1 MSDGTGQMTP
11 LKRAYLALERLQA
24 EVASLRAR
32 RHAPIAVVG
41 IGCRLP
47 GGVADRHSFE
57 TLLLEGR
64 DAVSDRP
71 AHPRRGWPDTAAG
84 GAFPH
89 PPAGWLDLDPAGFD
103 PAFFGIS
110 PREAAGIDP
119 QQRLLLEVAWEAI
132 EDAGIDPRGLAG
144 TRTGVF
150 VGMAGD
156 DYAQLQFRSS
166 RLDALLDSHFASG
179 VGQSM
184 ASGRLAYLLGLEGPA
199 ITVDTACS
207 SSLVAVHLACGS
219 LRSGES
225 DVVLAGGVNLILSD
239 AFSRAFGRSRMLADD
254 GRCRAFAEG
263 AAGFGRGEGCGVV
276 VLKRL
281 ADAVEAGD
289 PVLGVIRGSA
299 TNQDGASTGLTAP
312 SGRAQVAVIRAA
324 LEAAGVGPDDIDAIE
339 AHGTGTELGDPIE
352 LRALGEAF
360 AERTAE
366 RPLLLGS
373 VKTNMGH
380 LEAAAGITGLIKGVL
395 ALRAGTLP
403 PHLHFERPTSHVDW
417 GALPLEVAGTAAPL
431 PEVDRPHRLGV
442 SSFGF
447 SGTNVHVVLEAPAPA
462 AVASP
467 RRSSALVLPL
477 SAASSASLHALAE
490 RWIETLP
497 DLDDATLRDACHTA
511 ALGRAALDH
520 RVTVVGS
527 DAAELREGLQAF
539 RSDRR
544 RDGVQAGRARADGPP
559 ALGWFFTGQGS
570 QYPGMLE
577 GLADES
583 REVAE
588 VLDRLDAHLRDDLE
602 VPLRQLLA
610 ADGRHAELLH
620 RTDHTQPAL
629 FAVEA
634 ALAAFWRGRGV
645 EPDLVLGHSIGE
657 FAAAW
662 VAGVFDLETGAS
674 IVAARGRRM
683 QAVAE
688 TGRMIAVMAPE
699 SAVAERV
706 RPGDPDVAIAAVNAP
721 AQTVV
726 SGRTAAVDEVERWAA
741 ERGYGTRSLRTS
753 HAFHSP
759 LMESAA
765 RAFAEDLSGVELHPA
780 SKVRFVS
787 TVTGSAI
794 EPEALARPDYWV
806 EQIRAPVR
814 FHAAAA
820 EAARRVDLALEV
832 GPHPAL
838 AALVGQSELG
848 LAVLPTLRRDHAP
861 WPTALTALGAAFAHG
876 LSPRWP
882 DQGRRGAAPLT
893 PFERMPLW
901 VDLGEDVPAPGPEH
915 PLLGHRRESGD
926 GATWEIVLDRQAPA
940 FIDEHRVGGRALLP
954 GAAFFEMMYAA
965 AAAGGEAVELR
976 DLGLRAA
983 LDLTDGPRRVRTRLG
998 PESEAARVEV
1008 LSRPVTATGDDG
1020 WTLHAVATVGGPT
1033 ESNGSGSDDADRL
1046 EPEDPEAWRGRMRA
1060 AGYDFG
1066 PRLGGLCA
1074 LEVGAEGTRAR
1085 VRLPEA
1091 AREDGGAYRLHPL
1104 VLDAALQAVGP
1115 ALGAG
1120 GLERRLLPVAVD
1132 RLRVVGATDFL
1143 EAEVRTRIVSRS
1155 RGGVVAE
1162 VVLDGAEGRIELGGV
1177 LFRPV
1182 ASQAVERLLHRVE
1195 WVDDP
1200 APGAAATA
1208 DPAIAHQIDDAIV
1221 RALKASALDADV
1233 RGYDAFI
1240 DRLEARSAGY
1250 VGRAL
1255 KRCGFAP
1262 PAGAVLDLEAV
1273 AGSLKVPPS
1282 QHRLLARCLDIM
1294 AERGALGRVDGGWT
1308 VPDLGWTPPAPPEP
1322 SRGETGPEA
1331 RLLDRCG
1338 PHLDEVLQQSG
1349 VDPLELLFPG
1359 GDTSLA
1365 GEMYHEAPLA
1375 RVFNGTVAATVARAA
1390 AASPAD
1396 RPFRVLE
1403 VGGGTGGTTRPV
1415 MEALAE
1421 FRDGRDVEVVFTDV
1435 SPLFVSRAVERFGD
1449 AAGFEGRLFDLD
1461 EGPAGE
1467 GWDRPFDVIVAA
1479 NCLHAA
1485 RDLPGA
1491 LSRLRGLLRSGG
1503 LLLAP
1508 EVFAPHAW
1516 FDLTVGLTEG
1526 WWHFDDDVRTDY
1538 PCVDAPTWI
1547 ETLRSAGFRP
1557 LRVEP
1562 LAGVVPGLWGTASGG
1577 QGLVVATAGVPDRSW
1592 VVLADRGGLAERVAR
1607 RWSDAGRPVH
1617 LIDPDAG
1624 AAALEAALHGRGR
1637 IDLASF
1643 RALDWEG
1650 TRDAVDGVVELVE
1663 LVRAAAARPAEA
1675 GAVGGVHL
1683 VTRGACVADPGDV
1696 ALNPAAAAAW
1706 GVMRTA
1712 ALELP
1717 ELRWC
1722 SLDLDPGAGRSEIEA
1737 EAAAV
1742 AGWLADPGPEP
1753 QRAIRR
1759 GAGRVPRW
1767 LRGTSAP
1774 VEPRGDY
1781 RLAPPASGGI
1791 EGLAFHE
1798 GERREPGSGEVEIR
1812 VIASALNFK
1821 DVLNVAGLYPGDPGP
1836 LGSECAGVVTRVGPG
1851 VDLEPGARV
1860 VAASGHAYG
1869 RHVVADAT
1877 LVARLPDRLGFAD
1890 GAAIPIAYLTAWLGL
1905 VELADLQPG
1914 DRVLIHAAAGGVGSA
1929 ARAIARRAGA
1939 EIIATAGTPEKRD
1952 LLRREGIEHV
1962 FDSRS
1967 DAFVD
1972 GVFDATDGRGV
1983 TVVLNSLA
1991 DDLVDASFR
2000 CIAQGGRFIELGK
2013 RGVWTPERVAGLDRD
2028 IAYHLVDW
2036 GVTHRHEPVRIG
2048 ASFARVVAAVGAGEL
2063 PPLPVRRF
2071 PLHEVREAFR
2081 VMARGGHVGKLVLE
2095 HPVHDAG
2102 EPIRF
2107 RPDGVYLLTGGT
2119 GGLGLRTARWAASEG
2134 AGTLVLVG
2142 RSAPGPDT
2150 EAEIDALREG
2160 GVTVEVVLCDVG
2172 VSGDV
2177 ERLAERLREL
2187 GPVRGVIHGAGAL
2200 QDRTLASLG
2209 REDVEVAFRAKVRG
2223 TTLVERATR
2232 SARRDFFVAYSSIAG
2247 LLGARGQA
2255 NHAAANAWLDTFV
2268 AGLRV
2273 DGATAASIAWGPWSE
2288 SGAAARDDVLARAR
2302 REGLEPM
2309 SDVEGVAG
2317 LAEVFEAP
2325 PTFVVATH
2333 LARPEV
2339 AAERGHE
2346 RLLSAWRAPAPSAGV
2361 TAGAAAP
2368 ARVVERPRPTAPA
2381 QGVLERIAAAP
2392 ARVRR
2397 DHLGRHLGDRIRTVL
2412 GLPEGAEI
2420 EDRRPLGELGLD
2432 SLLAVELRNVLGRD
2446 FDRQLS
2452 STLLFDHPTLDD
2464 LTDHLMALLDLD
2476 TPPVSAPPADPPAEA
2491 GVEAPVPPG
2500 GVGEVVGR
2508 LESMSDD
2515 EVARRLAE
2523 RLGR

>member
-11 LKRAYLALERLQA
+11 LKRAFLALERLQA
-24 EVASLRAR
+24 EVARLRAR
-32 RHAPIAVVG
+32 QQAPIAVVG
-41 IGCRLP
+41 VGCRLP
-47 GGVADRHSFE
+47 GGVVDRRSFE

-71 AHPRRGWPDTAAG
+71 AYPRRGWPDTAAAV
-84 GAFPH
+84 AFPH

-119 QQRLLLEVAWEAI
+119 QQRLLLEVAWEAL
-132 EDAGIDPRGLAG
+132 EDAAIDPRGLAG

-150 VGMAGD
+150 VGLAGD
-156 DYAQLQFRSS
+156 DYAQLQFRSP

-219 LRSGES
+219 LRSGET
-225 DVVLAGGVNLILSD
+225 DVALAGGVNLILSD
-239 AFSRAFGRSRMLADD
+239 AFTRAFRRSRMLADD
-254 GRCRAFAEG
+254 GRCRAFSDG

-281 ADAVEAGD
+281 SDAVEAGD
-289 PVLGVIRGSA
+289 PVLAVVRGSA

-324 LEAAGVGPDDIDAIE
+324 LEAAGLGPDDIDAIE

-360 AERTAE
+360 ADRTEE
-366 RPLLLGS
+366 RPVLLGS

-395 ALRAGTLP
+395 SLKAGTLP
-403 PHLHFERPTSHVDW
+403 PHLHFAAPSSHVDW
-417 GALPLEVAGTAAPL
+417 TALPLEVAGRATPL

-447 SGTNVHVVLEAPAPA
+447 SGTNVHIVLESHPEEVSESSRAP
-462 AVASP
+462 
-467 RRSSALVLPL
+467 SALLLPL
-477 SAASSASLHALAE
+477 SAATPAALDALAE
-490 RWIETLP
+490 RWMEAVPTLEEGA
-497 DLDDATLRDACHTA
+497 LADACHTA
-511 ALGRAALDH
+511 AVGRSALDH
-520 RVTVVGS
+520 RVTVVGT
-527 DAAELREGLQAF
+527 DAAGLLDGLDAF
-539 RSDRR
+539 RTGRR
-544 RDGVQAGRARADGPP
+544 HERVAPGRSRPGGAP
-559 ALGWFFTGQGS
+559 ALGWFFTGQGA
-570 QYPGMLE
+570 QYPGMVE
-577 GLADES
+577 GLAAES
-583 REVAE
+583 PAVAE
-588 VLDRLDAHLRDDLE
+588 VLNRLDDHLRGVLE
-602 VPLRQLLA
+602 VPLLELLA
-610 ADGRHAELLH
+610 ADGRHAELLY

-634 ALAAFWRGRGV
+634 ALAAFWQSREV

-662 VAGVFDLETGAS
+662 YAGVFDLETGATLVS
-674 IVAARGRRM
+674 ARGRRM
-683 QAVAE
+683 QAVQDQ
-688 TGRMIAVMAPE
+688 GRMIAVMASE
-699 SAVAERV
+699 EAVAERV

-721 AQTVV
+721 GQTVV
-726 SGRTAAVDEVERWAA
+726 SGRSDAVDEVERWASG
-741 ERGYGTRSLRTS
+741 RGYSTRSLRTS

-759 LMESAA
+759 LMEAAA
-765 RAFAEDLSGVELHPA
+765 RGFADDLSGVELRPA
-780 SKVRFVS
+780 SKVRFIS
-787 TVTGSAI
+787 TVTGAAV
-794 EPEALARPDYWV
+794 EPDALARPDYWV

-820 EAARRVDLALEV
+820 EAARRIDVAVEV

-848 LAVLPTLRRDHAP
+848 LPVVPTLRRDHTP
-861 WPTALTALGAAFAHG
+861 WPTALTALGALYAHG
-876 LSPRWP
+876 LTPRWP
-882 DQGRRGAAPLT
+882 DQGRRSSAPLT

-901 VDLGEDVPAPGPEH
+901 VELGEEASAPVH
-915 PLLGHRRESGD
+915 PLLGSRLRAPE
-926 GATWEIVLDRQAPA
+926 GAGWETTLDRHSPA
-940 FIDEHRVGGRALLP
+940 YVDEHRVGGRAILP
-954 GAAFFEMMYAA
+954 GAAFMEMMFAA
-965 AAAGGEAVELR
+965 IASASEGAAAGLR
-976 DLGLRAA
+976 DIGLRAP
-983 LDLTDGPRRVRTRLG
+983 LDLSDGPRRVRTLVGGGGADRQ
-998 PESEAARVEV
+998 VEV
-1008 LSRPVTATGDDG
+1008 RSRAAEDSGDAD
-1020 WTLHAVATVGGPT
+1020 WIVHAVARQCDDRRPAVGPDA
-1033 ESNGSGSDDADRL
+1033 EADDDAREPGDAEAYRMRL
-1046 EPEDPEAWRGRMRA
+1046 RA
-1060 AGYDFG
+1060 AGYEFG
-1066 PRLGGLCA
+1066 PRLSGLQA
-1074 LEVGAEGTRAR
+1074 LEVGAESTRAR
-1085 VRLPEA
+1085 VELPEA
-1091 AREDGGAYRLHPL
+1091 ARLDGGGYLIHPL

-1115 ALGAG
+1115 ALGSG
-1120 GLERRLLPVAVD
+1120 GPERRLLPVAVD
-1132 RLRVVGATDFL
+1132 RLRVEGTVDFL
-1143 EAEVRTRIVSRS
+1143 DARVSTRVVSRS

-1162 VVLDGAEGRIELGGV
+1162 VVLEGDEGRVELGGV
-1177 LFRPV
+1177 LFRPM
-1182 ASQAVERLLHRVE
+1182 AAQAVARLLHRVE

-1208 DPAIAHQIDDAIV
+1208 DPAIAHQIDDAVV
-1221 RALKASALDADV
+1221 RALKAGVLDADV
-1233 RGYDAFI
+1233 RGYDEWI
-1240 DRLEARSAGY
+1240 DHLESRSARY

-1255 KRCGFAP
+1255 GRCGFAP
-1262 PAGAVLDLEAV
+1262 PAGAVLDLSTV
-1273 AGSLKVPPS
+1273 ASSLGVPPS
-1282 QHRLLARCLDIM
+1282 QHRLLSRCLDIM
-1294 AERGALGRVDGGWT
+1294 VEQGALERAASGWR
-1308 VPDLGWTPPAPPEP
+1308 VPDLGWSPPPAPEP
-1322 SRGETGPEA
+1322 DRSPRGPEA

-1338 PHLDEVLQQSG
+1338 PHLDEVLQDSG

-1365 GEMYHEAPLA
+1365 GEMYHEAALA
-1375 RVFNGTVAATVARAA
+1375 RVFNGAVAATVARAA
-1390 AASPAD
+1390 AASAPD

-1403 VGGGTGGTTRPV
+1403 VGGGTGGTTSPLLQ
-1415 MEALAE
+1415 ALAE
-1421 FRDGRDVEVVFTDV
+1421 LREGREIEVVFTDV
-1435 SPLFVSRAVERFGD
+1435 SPLFVGRALERHAD
-1449 AAGFEGRLFDLD
+1449 VPGFEGRVYDLD
-1461 EGPAGE
+1461 QGPRGE
-1467 GWDRPFDVIVAA
+1467 GWDRPFDVVVAA

-1485 RDLPGA
+1485 RDLPAA
-1491 LSRLRGLLRSGG
+1491 LARLRGLLRSGG

-1516 FDLTVGLTEG
+1516 FDLTVGFTSG
-1526 WWHFDDDVRTDY
+1526 WWHFDDEVRTDY
-1538 PCVDAPTWI
+1538 PCIDAPTWI
-1547 ETLRSAGFRP
+1547 ETLRGSGFRP

-1562 LAGVVPGLWGTASGG
+1562 LASVVPGLWGKASVG

-1592 VVLADRGGLAERVAR
+1592 VVLADRGGFAERVAR
-1607 RWSDAGRPVH
+1607 RWTDAGREVR
-1617 LIDPDAG
+1617 LLDPDAG
-1624 AAALEAALHGRGR
+1624 PSDLEASLHGSGR
-1637 IDLASF
+1637 VDLVSF

-1650 TRDAVDGVVELVE
+1650 TRDAVEGVVELVTV
-1663 LVRAAAARPAEA
+1663 VRAAAG
-1675 GAVGGVHL
+1675 GASDTGSVGGVHL
-1683 VTRGACVADPGDV
+1683 VTRGGCLVDSADV
-1696 ALNPAAAAAW
+1696 ASNPAAAAAW

-1717 ELRWC
+1717 ELGWF
-1722 SLDLDPGAGRSEIEA
+1722 SLDLDPGAGRSEVEA

-1742 AGWLADPGPEP
+1742 AGWLADPGVERE
-1753 QRAIRR
+1753 RALRR

-1767 LRGTSAP
+1767 LPGMPGA
-1774 VEPRGDY
+1774 VEPKGEY
-1781 RLAPPASGGI
+1781 RLTPPVAGGI
-1791 EGLAFHE
+1791 EGLEFHE

-1812 VIASALNFK
+1812 VVASALNFK

-1860 VAASGHAYG
+1860 VAASGGGYG

-1905 VELADLQPG
+1905 VELADLQAG

-1939 EIIATAGTPEKRD
+1939 EILATAGTPEKRD

-1967 DAFVD
+1967 DSFVE
-1972 GVFDATDGRGV
+1972 GVLEATDGEGA

-2000 CIAQGGRFIELGK
+2000 CIAQGGRFVELGK
-2013 RGVWTPERVAGLDRD
+2013 RGVWTPERVAGLGRD
-2028 IAYHLVDW
+2028 VEYHLVDW

-2071 PLHEVREAFR
+2071 PLHDVREAFR

-2095 HPVHDAG
+2095 HPIHGSA

-2107 RPDGVYLLTGGT
+2107 HPDGVYLLTGGT
-2119 GGLGLRTARWAASEG
+2119 GGLGLRTARWAAAEG

-2142 RSAPGPDT
+2142 RSAPGEDT
-2150 EAEIDALREG
+2150 EAEIEALRATG
-2160 GVTVEVVLCDVG
+2160 TSVEVVLCDVG
-2172 VSGDV
+2172 VAGDV

-2200 QDRTLASLG
+2200 KDRTLAALG
-2209 REDVEVAFRAKVRG
+2209 RDDVEVAFRAKVRG
-2223 TTLVERATR
+2223 TTLIERATR
-2232 SARRDFFVAYSSIAG
+2232 SPRRDFFVAYSSIAG
-2247 LLGARGQA
+2247 LLGAPGQA
-2255 NHAAANAWLDTFV
+2255 NHAAANAWLDTFI
-2268 AGLRV
+2268 GSLRV
-2273 DGATAASIAWGPWSE
+2273 NGGTASSIAWGPWSE

-2309 SDVEGVAG
+2309 TDAEG
-2317 LAEVFEAP
+2317 LACLSEVFESP
-2325 PTFVVATH
+2325 PTGVVATH
-2333 LARPEV
+2333 LARPAV

-2346 RLLSAWRAPAPSAGV
+2346 RLLAGWTRVATPASAPAPRTGDRATPAEQPSA
-2361 TAGAAAP
+2361 
-2368 ARVVERPRPTAPA
+2368 EN
-2381 QGVLERIAAAP
+2381 GVLDRIVSAP

-2397 DHLGRHLGDRIRTVL
+2397 DHLERHLAERIRTVL
-2412 GLPEGAEI
+2412 GLPQGAEI
-2420 EDRRPLGELGLD
+2420 ESRRPLGELGLD

-2464 LTDHLMALLDLD
+2464 LTDHLMALLDID
-2476 TPPVSAPPADPPAEA
+2476 TPSSPAPPAADPVAESEGA
-2491 GVEAPVPPG
+2491 APES
-2500 GVGEVVGR
+2500 GVGEVVGE

-2515 EVARRLAE
+2515 EVARRLAA
-2523 RLGR
+2523 RLRR